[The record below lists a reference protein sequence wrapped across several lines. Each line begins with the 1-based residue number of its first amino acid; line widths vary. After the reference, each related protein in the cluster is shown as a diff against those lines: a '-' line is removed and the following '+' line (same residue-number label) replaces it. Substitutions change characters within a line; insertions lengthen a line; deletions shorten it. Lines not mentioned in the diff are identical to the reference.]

1 VNGVSSILR
10 VAIADDEDEIRAVL
24 GRMLRA
30 LGYDV
35 AAMARTGRELVERCV
50 ALRPDLVIADV
61 VMPELDGFGAAAQ
74 IAERAPAPVIL
85 IAAHCDDE
93 LVDRAVEAQ
102 VMAYLV
108 KPITEGQLSPA
119 IALATSRY
127 EELEAVQQESADLRQ
142 ALADRKII
150 EKAKG
155 VLMRHLAADEAT
167 AFRRLQSLS
176 STKHL
181 KLVDMAE
188 AILDAVRVLDD

>member
-1 VNGVSSILR
+1 MNGVSSILR

-35 AAMARTGRELVERCV
+35 AAMARTGRELVDRCI

-93 LVDRAVEAQ
+93 LVDRAGEAQ
-102 VMAYLV
+102 VKADHRG
-108 KPITEGQLSPA
+108 PIVAGHCP
-119 IALATSRY
+119 
-127 EELEAVQQESADLRQ
+127 
-142 ALADRKII
+142 
-150 EKAKG
+150 G
-155 VLMRHLAADEAT
+155 HLAL
-167 AFRRLQSLS
+167 RG
-176 STKHL
+176 
-181 KLVDMAE
+181 V
-188 AILDAVRVLDD
+188 